1 MAGPTERLL
10 RLLSTLQ
17 GGGTWSGPELAH
29 HLGITVRTV
38 RRDVERLRELGYA
51 VDADA
56 GRVGG
61 YRLGRGGRH
70 VPPLILD
77 DEEAVVLAACLRA
90 AGGSGP
96 VGSAAT
102 TERLLVR
109 LQQLLPARAGDEV
122 ATLSAA
128 TTRLVRPG
136 EDEEVVAP
144 SVLGTVSRASRECLL
159 LDVRYRDARGHETER
174 RLEPL
179 GIVSAGRRWYLVAR
193 DERRGDWRTFRLDRV
208 VEARV
213 TGHGFVRVEAPDP
226 VSVVQRA
233 ITTAPYAHQA
243 DIELDAPLAEV
254 GPRVPPTAGIVEA
267 LDDGR
272 TLLTTGADDLD
283 LIAFHVLRLGVPF
296 RVRRPDALRERC
308 AELGARL
315 LDAAAGPGEGGPPAS

>member
-17 GGGTWSGPELAH
+17 AGGSWSGPELARQ
-29 HLGITVRTV
+29 LGVTARTV
-38 RRDVERLRELGYA
+38 RRDVERLRDLGYA
-51 VDADA
+51 VDADP

-77 DEEAVVLAACLRA
+77 DEEAVILAACLRA
-90 AGGSGP
+90 AGGTAP
-96 VGSAAT
+96 VGSVAT
-102 TERLLVR
+102 TERLLLR

-128 TTRLVRPG
+128 TTRLTRPG
-136 EDEEVVAP
+136 EEAEVVAP
-144 SVLGTVSRASRECLL
+144 AVLGTVSRASRECLL
-159 LDVRYRDARGHETER
+159 LHVRYRDARGHETER

-193 DERRGDWRTFRLDRV
+193 DERRRDWRTFRLDRV
-208 VEARV
+208 VEARA
-213 TGHGFVRVEAPDP
+213 TGHGFVRVDPPDP
-226 VSVVQRA
+226 VRVVQRA
-233 ITTAPYAHQA
+233 ITTAPYVHQA

-254 GPRVPPTAGIVEA
+254 GPRIPPTAGVVEA

-272 TLLTTGADDLD
+272 TLLTAGADDLD

-296 RVRRPDALRERC
+296 RIRRPEALRQRC

-315 LDAAAGPGEGGPPAS
+315 LDAAAGAGGSGPPTA

>member
-17 GGGTWSGPELAH
+17 GGGSWTGPELAD
-29 HLGITVRTV
+29 HLGVTVRTV
-38 RRDVERLRELGYA
+38 RRDVERLRELGYV
-51 VDADA
+51 VDADP

-61 YRLGRGGRH
+61 YRLGAGGRH

-77 DEEAVVLAACLRA
+77 DDEALVLAACLRA
-90 AGGSGP
+90 AGASAPGGGGS
-96 VGSAAT
+96 SAT
-102 TERLLVR
+102 TERLLAR

-122 ATLSAA
+122 AALSAA
-128 TTRLVRPG
+128 TTRLRRPG
-136 EDEEVVAP
+136 EEAEAVAP
-144 SVLGTVSRASRECLL
+144 ALLAVVSRACRERLVVQ
-159 LDVRYRDARGHETER
+159 VRYRDARGRESER

-179 GIVSAGRRWYLVAR
+179 GIVSAGRRWYLAAR

-208 VEARV
+208 VDARA
-213 TGHGFVRVEAPDP
+213 TGHRFVRDDPPDP
-226 VSVVQRA
+226 AAVVQRA
-233 ITTAPYAHQA
+233 ITTAPYLHQA
-243 DIELDAPLAEV
+243 DIELDAPLAAV
-254 GPRVPPTAGIVEA
+254 GPKVPPTAGVVEA

-296 RVRRPDALRERC
+296 RVRRPEVLRARC

-315 LDAAAGPGEGGPPAS
+315 LAAAEG